1 MAVVRAQLE
10 GAALVLASA
19 TPSIETQVNAAQGR
33 YAHVRLATRHA
44 GRALPDLAAIDL
56 RRDGPARGR
65 WISPLLREAVAETIA
80 RGEQALLFLNRR
92 GYAPLTVCRACGHR
106 HQCPHCTAWL
116 VEHRFRRALVC
127 HQCGHVERR
136 PDICAECETP
146 DSLAACGPGVERLA
160 EEVALSFPDART
172 LVLSSDFP
180 GGTERLRR
188 EIDAIAR
195 REFDI
200 VIGTQLVAKG
210 HNFPS
215 LTLVGVIDADLGL
228 STGDPRAAERT
239 FQLLN
244 QVTGR
249 AGRGDRPGRGLVQTY
264 QPDHPVMRA
273 LLSGDAARFYR
284 EETEVR
290 LRALLPPFGR
300 LAALVISG
308 ADRLATEAHAR
319 ALVRA
324 AYALPAEEGFTV
336 APLGGLPDARDVL
349 VLGPAE
355 APIAMVRGRY
365 RFRILVKT
373 PKRLDL
379 QAFLRRVL
387 SDAPP
392 ARGGIR
398 VDVDVDPQSFL

>member
-1 MAVVRAQLE
+1 VRGQIE
-10 GAALVLASA
+10 GAAVLLASA
-19 TPSIETQVNAAQGR
+19 TPSIETRVNAAQGR
-33 YAHVRLATRHA
+33 YGHVELTSRHA

-56 RRDGPARGR
+56 RRDPPPRGR
-65 WISPLLREAVAETIA
+65 WLSPLLREAVGETIA
-80 RGEQALLFLNRR
+80 RNEQALLFLNRR

-106 HQCPHCTAWL
+106 HRCPHCTAWL
-116 VEHRFRRALVC
+116 VEHRFRRALIC

-136 PDICAECETP
+136 PNICVACETP

-160 EEVALSFPDART
+160 EEVALTVPDARV
-172 LVLSSDFP
+172 LVLSSDLP

-188 EIDAIAR
+188 EIEAIAR

-228 STGDPRAAERT
+228 SSGDPRAAERT

-264 QPDHPVMRA
+264 RPDHPVMKA
-273 LLSGDAARFYR
+273 LLSGDAARFYA
-284 EETEVR
+284 EETDVR
-290 LRALLPPFGR
+290 LRAGLPPFGR
-300 LAALVISG
+300 LAALIVSG

-324 AYALPAEEGFTV
+324 AYALPMEEGFAV
-336 APLGGLPDARDVL
+336 APAGGLPHASDVL

-365 RFRILVKT
+365 RFRILVKG
-373 PKRLDL
+373 PRRMDI

-387 SDAPP
+387 AEAPA